1 MKAWVAV
8 LVILNVRIVW
18 IFANNT
24 KLVKLSWDQMLHQD
38 FQLQV

>member
-24 KLVKLSWDQMLHQD
+24 KLVKLSWDKMLHQD